1 MADTPIREGAKESPT
16 LRPPKRAKALLERGA
31 TFDRYMVLEM
41 LGRGGMGEVYAVYDS
56 KLDRKVALKVLRHTK
71 EDYALRLARE
81 AQAMARLSHPSVVA
95 VFDTGSVDGRVF
107 VAMEFVQGQTL
118 RAWQRAKLRPWAEIL
133 RMYIDAGRGLAAAH
147 AAGLVHRDFKPDNV
161 LVSEG
166 GAVKVTDFGLARA
179 INAAATTPFTPSG
192 DVVAS
197 PSYKPISS
205 PVVDIPPNAS
215 SPAMPESLPA
225 LTSPVTESG
234 ELLGTPGY
242 MAPEQYLEE
251 EIDERTDQF
260 AFCVALYEALYGQ
273 KPFPSGVTESVQA
286 MLADQVK
293 APPKG
298 TKVRS
303 HIHQALLRGLA
314 GKKSDRHPQMLA
326 LLEELSRDPAKRRR
340 QVAGAVAAVVAMAVG
355 TVWVNRTIAERTSR
369 LCVGSEAE
377 ASDVWNP
384 DVQGS
389 IERAMLATN
398 LPYHHCVTNF
408 SI

>member
-1 MADTPIREGAKESPT
+1 MADTPIGEGGLAAHHAIGP
-16 LRPPKRAKALLERGA
+16 LKRAKGLLERGA
-31 TFDRYMVLEM
+31 TFDRYTVLEM

-95 VFDTGSVDGRVF
+95 VFDTGSVDGRMF

-133 RMYIDAGRGLAAAH
+133 RMYIHAGRGLAAAH

-161 LVSEG
+161 LVSE
-166 GAVKVTDFGLARA
+166 ARVVKVTDFGLARA
-179 INAAATTPFTPSG
+179 VTSATTPWTPSG
-192 DVVAS
+192 NAVSS
-197 PSYKPISS
+197 PSYKATSS
-205 PVVDIPPNAS
+205 PVVDVPLNAS
-215 SPAMPESLPA
+215 SPALPESLPA

-242 MAPEQYLEE
+242 MAPEQYLQE
-251 EIDERTDQF
+251 EIDERTDQV

-286 MLADQVK
+286 MLADLVK

-298 TKVRS
+298 SKVPAHVHR
-303 HIHQALLRGLA
+303 ALLRGLA
-314 GKKSDRHPQMLA
+314 SNKSDRHPRMLA

-340 QVAGAVAAVVAMAVG
+340 QMTGAVAAVVAMAVG
-355 TVWVNRTIAERTSR
+355 A
-369 LCVGSEAE
+369 VG
-377 ASDVWNP
+377 
-384 DVQGS
+384 
-389 IERAMLATN
+389 
-398 LPYHHCVTNF
+398 
-408 SI
+408 